1 MLLISR
7 NRLRRYLLMLL
18 LLLFLAV
25 ELPII
30 AAGQMTKPEPSDVI
44 IVLGAKLIDSK
55 PSTMLRLRLDEA
67 IRLFKADYA
76 PTIIVSGAKGRDEEI
91 SEASAMKNYLIDQGI
106 DPRQILIE
114 DQSYNTYQNLI
125 YSQAI
130 MKQHG
135 MENAIIV
142 SNASHI
148 RRSLVLA
155 SNLKLHAT
163 GSAAPMTDNL
173 YLTVK
178 QYLREGAAMVSVLLL
193 PPT

>member
-1 MLLISR
+1 
-7 NRLRRYLLMLL
+7 MLL